1 MKNIIIVQCMSTGK
15 NYVQDIIDRNLNP
28 IVLEMKLFDDSED
41 AIITKE
47 EINAEYELI
56 DNDFDVI
63 YEKDTYEETL
73 EMVKKYDPLLI
84 VPGAEDGVVLATKL
98 ANDLNLLCNPI
109 ENLGAFTLKNEM
121 HNRLAENNLRSI
133 KGQVVRSLEEAV
145 EYYDKENL
153 KEVVVKPIYSAASVG
168 VRLCSD
174 RQEMI
179 DAVKEV
185 FTLTGIYENKMTEL
199 IIQERI
205 NGQEYVVD
213 TVSCNGVHRVTLV
226 WKYNKI
232 KTPEGGNIYD
242 YDETVNELG
251 IGEAELVEYAFD
263 VADALGIKYG
273 PIHGEY
279 IIDEKGPVLIEVNC
293 RPHGHGL
300 DAEFLDRISGQHET
314 DSSLDSY
321 LNPEKFNLERLKGYN
336 LYAHGIVKNFIV
348 PKDLIVKS
356 SPINFLAD
364 NLKSFFK
371 TNISIKTPKIF
382 HKTQDLE
389 TVGGTI
395 FLVHNDPQQIQKD
408 VEFLRDI
415 EKRAFQ
421 LVLSEEMHKNVT
433 VDKNEIKKSIPS
445 LINDIKPYGTCL
457 LVTEN
462 IYNNLSAS
470 QVLLKDLNTVKG
482 KFDCVVINLNR
493 SIADEK
499 DYEIVRMFLNI
510 FDKVKSSGGLVFIP
524 KTTYDYMPNSRLGAE
539 ALVKVSNFK
548 IEMPIH
554 KLNRMLIASKR

>member
-1 MKNIIIVQCMSTGK
+1 MKNIIIVQCVSTGK

-28 IVLEMKLFDDSED
+28 IVLEMKLFDESED

-47 EINAEYELI
+47 EVNAEYELI

-63 YEKDTYEETL
+63 YEKDTCEETL

-84 VPGAEDGVVLATKL
+84 VPVAEDGVVLATKL

-133 KGQVVRSLEEAV
+133 KGQVVRSLDEAI

-185 FTLTGIYENKMTEL
+185 FNLTGIYNHEMTEL

-273 PIHGEY
+273 PVHGEY
-279 IIDEKGPVLIEVNC
+279 MIDEKGSV
-293 RPHGHGL
+293 
-300 DAEFLDRISGQHET
+300 
-314 DSSLDSY
+314 
-321 LNPEKFNLERLKGYN
+321 
-336 LYAHGIVKNFIV
+336 
-348 PKDLIVKS
+348 
-356 SPINFLAD
+356 
-364 NLKSFFK
+364 
-371 TNISIKTPKIF
+371 
-382 HKTQDLE
+382 
-389 TVGGTI
+389 
-395 FLVHNDPQQIQKD
+395 
-408 VEFLRDI
+408 
-415 EKRAFQ
+415 
-421 LVLSEEMHKNVT
+421 
-433 VDKNEIKKSIPS
+433 
-445 LINDIKPYGTCL
+445 
-457 LVTEN
+457 
-462 IYNNLSAS
+462 
-470 QVLLKDLNTVKG
+470 
-482 KFDCVVINLNR
+482 
-493 SIADEK
+493 
-499 DYEIVRMFLNI
+499 
-510 FDKVKSSGGLVFIP
+510 
-524 KTTYDYMPNSRLGAE
+524 
-539 ALVKVSNFK
+539 
-548 IEMPIH
+548 
-554 KLNRMLIASKR
+554 

>member
-1 MKNIIIVQCMSTGK
+1 MKNIIIVQCISTGK

-28 IVLEMKLFDDSED
+28 IVLEMKLFDESED

-47 EINAEYELI
+47 EVNAEYDLI

-73 EMVKKYDPLLI
+73 DMVKKYDPLLVI
-84 VPGAEDGVVLATKL
+84 PGAEDGVVLATKL

-109 ENLGAFTLKNEM
+109 ENLDAFTLKKEM
-121 HNRLAENNLRSI
+121 QKRLAENNLRSI
-133 KGQVVRSLEEAV
+133 KGHVIRSLDEAI

-185 FTLTGIYENKMTEL
+185 FNLTGIYENKMTEL

-213 TVSCNGVHRVTLV
+213 TVSCNGVHRPTIV

-242 YDETVNELG
+242 YDVTVNELG
-251 IGEAELVEYAFD
+251 IGEAELVEYAYD

-273 PIHGEY
+273 PVHGEY
-279 IIDEKGPVLIEVNC
+279 MIDEKGPILIEVNC

-300 DAEFLDRISGQHET
+300 DAEFLDMISGQHET
-314 DSSLDSY
+314 DSALDSY

-336 LYAHGIVKNFIV
+336 LYAHGVVKNFIV

-371 TNISIKTPKIF
+371 TNVSVKTPKIF

-395 FLVHNDPQQIQKD
+395 FLVHSDPQQIQKD
-408 VEFLRDI
+408 VDFLRDI

-421 LVLSEEMHKNVT
+421 LVLSEEIHKNVT
-433 VDKNEIKKSIPS
+433 VDENEIKKAIPS

-457 LVTEN
+457 LVTED
-462 IYNNLSAS
+462 IYDNLSAY
-470 QVLLKDLNTVKG
+470 QVLLKDLGSVKG
-482 KFDCVVINLNR
+482 KFNCVVINLNR
-493 SIADEK
+493 SIADKK
-499 DYEIVRMFLNI
+499 DYEIVRLFLNI
-510 FDKVKSSGGLVFIP
+510 FDKVKSSGGLILIP

-539 ALVKVSNFK
+539 ALVKLSNFK

>member
-1 MKNIIIVQCMSTGK
+1 MSTGK

-28 IVLEMKLFDDSED
+28 IVLEMKLFDESED

-47 EINAEYELI
+47 EVNAEYELI

-63 YEKDTYEETL
+63 YEKDTCEETL

-84 VPGAEDGVVLATKL
+84 VPVAEDGVVLATKL

-133 KGQVVRSLEEAV
+133 KGQVVRSLDEAI

-185 FTLTGIYENKMTEL
+185 FNLTGIYNHEMTEL

-273 PIHGEY
+273 PVHGEY
-279 IIDEKGPVLIEVNC
+279 MIDEKGSV
-293 RPHGHGL
+293 
-300 DAEFLDRISGQHET
+300 
-314 DSSLDSY
+314 
-321 LNPEKFNLERLKGYN
+321 
-336 LYAHGIVKNFIV
+336 
-348 PKDLIVKS
+348 
-356 SPINFLAD
+356 
-364 NLKSFFK
+364 
-371 TNISIKTPKIF
+371 
-382 HKTQDLE
+382 
-389 TVGGTI
+389 
-395 FLVHNDPQQIQKD
+395 
-408 VEFLRDI
+408 
-415 EKRAFQ
+415 
-421 LVLSEEMHKNVT
+421 
-433 VDKNEIKKSIPS
+433 
-445 LINDIKPYGTCL
+445 
-457 LVTEN
+457 
-462 IYNNLSAS
+462 
-470 QVLLKDLNTVKG
+470 
-482 KFDCVVINLNR
+482 
-493 SIADEK
+493 
-499 DYEIVRMFLNI
+499 
-510 FDKVKSSGGLVFIP
+510 
-524 KTTYDYMPNSRLGAE
+524 
-539 ALVKVSNFK
+539 
-548 IEMPIH
+548 
-554 KLNRMLIASKR
+554 